1 MKLAKSRIRMR
12 STDEVYGSL
21 AYDGAPL
28 LRVPV
33 CVYISLYWVMPKS
46 KKKSYACRP
55 TFRSISGYRNHY
67 VYVLVCVEFL
77 GICQLFLRATAA
89 IAS

>member
-1 MKLAKSRIRMR
+1 MR